1 MSEEQGLGH
10 SNSNLSSIYENAHKR
25 LFFRKKKVCPLEG
38 VEESL
43 IDYKN
48 IKLLSRFVSEG
59 GRILP
64 SRITSLSAKNQRKV
78 KNAIRRARILA
89 LLPFVKQG

>member
-1 MSEEQGLGH
+1 MEEPQDR
-10 SNSNLSSIYENAHKR
+10 NQSNLSSIYENAHKR

-38 VEESL
+38 VEDSL

-48 IKLLSRFVSEG
+48 VKLLGRFVSEG

-64 SRITSLSAKNQRKV
+64 ARITSLSAKNQRKI
-78 KNAIRRARILA
+78 KMAIRRARILA

>member
-1 MSEEQGLGH
+1 MEEPQDR
-10 SNSNLSSIYENAHKR
+10 NQSNLSSIYENAHKR

-38 VEESL
+38 VEDAL

-48 IKLLSRFVSEG
+48 IKLLGRFVSEG

-64 SRITSLSAKNQRKV
+64 ARITSLSAKNQRRIKV
-78 KNAIRRARILA
+78 AIRRARVLA
-89 LLPFVKQG
+89 LMPFVKQG

>member
-1 MSEEQGLGH
+1 MSEYNSDQ
-10 SNSNLSSIYENAHKR
+10 SSNLSNIYENAHKR
-25 LFFRKKKVCPLEG
+25 LFFRKKKICPLEG
-38 VEESL
+38 VEDSL

-48 IKLLSRFVSEG
+48 VKLLSRFVSEG
-59 GRILP
+59 GRVLP
-64 SRITSLSAKNQRKV
+64 ARITSLSAKNQRKI

>member
-1 MSEEQGLGH
+1 MSEMQKSGQ
-10 SNSNLSSIYENAHKR
+10 SSNLSSIYENAHKR
-25 LFFRKKKVCPLEG
+25 LFFRKKKICPLEG
-38 VEESL
+38 VDDSL

-48 IKLLSRFVSEG
+48 VKLLSRFISEG

-64 SRITSLSAKNQRKV
+64 ARITSLSAKNQRRV
-78 KNAIRRARILA
+78 KNAIRRARVLA

>member
-1 MSEEQGLGH
+1 MLEERNSNH
-10 SNSNLSSIYENAHKR
+10 SSNLSSIYENAHKR
-25 LFFRKKKVCPLEG
+25 LFFRKKKICPLEG
-38 VEESL
+38 VEDSL

-48 IKLLSRFVSEG
+48 IKLLSRFISEG

-78 KNAIRRARILA
+78 KSAIRRARILA

>member
-1 MSEEQGLGH
+1 MSAEYSSDQ
-10 SNSNLSSIYENAHKR
+10 SSNLSSIYENAHTR
-25 LFFRKKKVCPLEG
+25 LFFRKKKICPLEG
-38 VEESL
+38 VEDSL

-48 IKLLSRFVSEG
+48 VKLLSRFVSEG

-64 SRITSLSAKNQRKV
+64 ARITSLSAKNQRKV